1 LIGDGRKMRSYKLS
15 LIAGTLIIAT
25 CLSGLALGAGL
36 GEVYPPLP
44 QYVDIKNN
52 TTNPSSITV
61 PLNTTVVWSNHNNV
75 AETVT
80 AVDGSFDSENISAG
94 GYEYRYIFLMPGRYE
109 YYSRIHPSIK
119 GSVIVENASGEMQMA
134 KAEPGK
140 NASINAAKAA
150 IPGKSMSANLSAI
163 NSSINVTNAPI

>member
-1 LIGDGRKMRSYKLS
+1 MKMRSYKLS

-75 AETVT
+75 TETIT

-94 GYEYRYIFLMPGRYE
+94 GYEYRYIFLKPGRYE
-109 YYSRIHPSIK
+109 YYSRIHPSIR
-119 GSVIVENASGEMQMA
+119 GSVIVENASGEMPMA
-134 KAEPGK
+134 KAELGK
-140 NASINAAKAA
+140 NASMNVTQGAMPSENITANN
-150 IPGKSMSANLSAI
+150 SSANA
-163 NSSINVTNAPI
+163 TKPQTPT